1 MSVNSLSLIKLNSV
15 NPLYLIINRI
25 NDYIQESNI
34 NKYLAIENTIPTPES
49 QVSLKKYEELWK
61 KLRDLITS
69 ITNNT
74 DNYDEI

>member
-1 MSVNSLSLIKLNSV
+1 MSVKSLSLIKLNSI

-34 NKYLAIENTIPTPES
+34 NKYLAIEKTIPTPES
-49 QVSLKKYEELWK
+49 KVSLKKYEELWK

>member
-1 MSVNSLSLIKLNSV
+1 MSVKSLSLIKLNSV
-15 NPLYLIINRI
+15 NPLYLIINGI

-34 NKYLAIENTIPTPES
+34 NKYLAIEKTIPTPES
-49 QVSLKKYEELWK
+49 KVSLKKYEELWK

-74 DNYDEI
+74 YNYDEI

>member
-1 MSVNSLSLIKLNSV
+1 MSVKSLSLIKLNSV

-34 NKYLAIENTIPTPES
+34 NKYLAIEKTIPTPES
-49 QVSLKKYEELWK
+49 KVSLKKYEELWK

>member
-34 NKYLAIENTIPTPES
+34 NKYLAIEKTIPTPES
-49 QVSLKKYEELWK
+49 KVSLKKYEELWK